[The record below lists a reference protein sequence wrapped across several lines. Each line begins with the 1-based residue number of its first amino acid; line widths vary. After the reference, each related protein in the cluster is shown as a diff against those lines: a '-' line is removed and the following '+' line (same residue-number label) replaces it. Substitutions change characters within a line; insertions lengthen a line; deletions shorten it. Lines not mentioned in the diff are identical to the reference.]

1 MNKNALINI
10 ATFAIGAAVGSVAT
24 WKLLKTKYEN
34 IAQEEID
41 SVKEAFAEEAK
52 TNSEPVEDQQRY
64 VEDEVKVAKAQTKAY
79 NEIIKNVGY
88 SVSSGY
94 SEGIKDLNNE
104 VSEKIKTIVAEC
116 DEIVNLGKEA
126 MVNTGGKETMV
137 KDGPYIIPPSDFG
150 EDDEYEVI
158 TLVCYA
164 DGVITESDNGE
175 IVDDVEGAIGDC
187 DVRAHFGEYEDDS
200 VFIRNEE
207 RKVDYEILRDTD
219 NYYE

>member
-41 SVKEAFAEEAK
+41 SVKEAFAEEVK
-52 TNSEPVEDQQRY
+52 TNREP

>member
-41 SVKEAFAEEAK
+41 SVKEAFAEEVK
-52 TNSEPVEDQQRY
+52 TNREPVEDQQRY
-64 VEDEVKVAKAQTKAY
+64 AEDEVKVAKAQTKAY

-116 DEIVNLGKEA
+116 DEIVN
-126 MVNTGGKETMV
+126 NGGKETMV

>member
-52 TNSEPVEDQQRY
+52 TNSEPVED
-64 VEDEVKVAKAQTKAY
+64 EVKVAKAQTKAY

-94 SEGIKDLNNE
+94 SEGIKDLNKE

>member
-52 TNSEPVEDQQRY
+52 TNREP

-104 VSEKIKTIVAEC
+104 VSEKIKAIVDEC

>member
-52 TNSEPVEDQQRY
+52 TNREP

>member
-94 SEGIKDLNNE
+94 SEGI
-104 VSEKIKTIVAEC
+104 SEKIKTIVAEC
-116 DEIVNLGKEA
+116 DEIVNLSKEA

>member
-10 ATFAIGAAVGSVAT
+10 ATFAIGAAVGYVAT

-52 TNSEPVEDQQRY
+52 TNSEPA
-64 VEDEVKVAKAQTKAY
+64 EDEVKVAKAQTKAY

-116 DEIVNLGKEA
+116 DEIVNI
-126 MVNTGGKETMV
+126 GGKETMV
-137 KDGPYIIPPSDFG
+137 KDGPYIIPPIDFG
-150 EDDEYEVI
+150 EEDEYEVI

-200 VFIRNEE
+200 VFIRNE
-207 RKVDYEILRDTD
+207 
-219 NYYE
+219 

>member
-41 SVKEAFAEEAK
+41 SVKEAFAEETK
-52 TNSEPVEDQQRY
+52 TNREP

-137 KDGPYIIPPSDFG
+137 KDGPYIISPSDFG

-207 RKVDYEILRDTD
+207 RKVDYEILRDKD

>member
-52 TNSEPVEDQQRY
+52 TNREPG
-64 VEDEVKVAKAQTKAY
+64 EDEVKVAKAQTKAY

-150 EDDEYEVI
+150 EDDEYEVS

>member
-52 TNSEPVEDQQRY
+52 TNREPVEDQQSH
-64 VEDEVKVAKAQTKAY
+64 VEDEVKVAKAQTRAY

-94 SEGIKDLNNE
+94 SEGIKDLNTE
-104 VSEKIKTIVAEC
+104 VSEKIKAIVDEC
-116 DEIVNLGKEA
+116 DEIVN
-126 MVNTGGKETMV
+126 NGGKETMV
-137 KDGPYIIPPSDFG
+137 K
-150 EDDEYEVI
+150 EI
-158 TLVCYA
+158 TA
-164 DGVITESDNGE
+164 KSSTMS
-175 IVDDVEGAIGDC
+175 
-187 DVRAHFGEYEDDS
+187 
-200 VFIRNEE
+200 
-207 RKVDYEILRDTD
+207 KVLSETVTYVLISENTRTTLCL
-219 NYYE
+219 

>member
-41 SVKEAFAEEAK
+41 SVKEAFAEEVK
-52 TNSEPVEDQQRY
+52 TNREP

-126 MVNTGGKETMV
+126 MVNTGGKETMI

>member
-34 IAQEEID
+34 VAQEEID

-52 TNSEPVEDQQRY
+52 TNREP

-104 VSEKIKTIVAEC
+104 VSEKIKAIVDEC

>member
-41 SVKEAFAEEAK
+41 SVKEAFAEEVK
-52 TNSEPVEDQQRY
+52 TNREP

-116 DEIVNLGKEA
+116 DEIVN
-126 MVNTGGKETMV
+126 NGGKETMV

>member
-41 SVKEAFAEEAK
+41 SVKEAFAEEVK
-52 TNSEPVEDQQRY
+52 TNKEPI
-64 VEDEVKVAKAQTKAY
+64 EDEVKVAKAQTKAY

>member
-52 TNSEPVEDQQRY
+52 TNREPVEDQQRY
-64 VEDEVKVAKAQTKAY
+64 AEDEVKVTKAQMRAY
-79 NEIIKNVGY
+79 DEIIKNVGY

-94 SEGIKDLNNE
+94 SEGVKDLNNE
-104 VSEKIKTIVAEC
+104 VSEKIKAIVDEC
-116 DEIVNLGKEA
+116 DEIVN
-126 MVNTGGKETMV
+126 NGGKETMV
-137 KDGPYIIPPSDFG
+137 KDGPYIIPPSYFG

-207 RKVDYEILRDTD
+207 RKVDYEILRDKD

>member
-52 TNSEPVEDQQRY
+52 TNSEPA
-64 VEDEVKVAKAQTKAY
+64 EDEVKVAKAQTKAY

-104 VSEKIKTIVAEC
+104 FSEKIKTIVAEC
-116 DEIVNLGKEA
+116 DEIVNI
-126 MVNTGGKETMV
+126 GGKETMV

-150 EDDEYEVI
+150 EEDEYEVI